1 MIFDSD
7 CLADRLVAVTGA
19 SSGIGRATAIMLSRC
34 GARLALVG
42 RDEGRLAETEALLAG
57 RTHSIHAVDLDSA
70 DKAYEAVLGIARDHG
85 PMEGIFHAAGMTLVL
100 PVKMTKGKQ
109 LDAIFGANLHGAFG
123 IARAAARQ
131 GTVSDGGS
139 LVFMSSSAG
148 RKGRPALSAY
158 CAAKAAVEGMVRSLA
173 VEFASRR
180 IRVNAIAAGAVETPM
195 HTRFLSGVGDEVA
208 SDYRAIHPL
217 GFGRPDDV
225 ASAAVF
231 LISDGGRWITGTSLA
246 VDGGATAG

>member
-1 MIFDSD
+1 VIFAPD
-7 CLADRLVAVTGA
+7 CLAGRFIAVTGA
-19 SSGIGRATAIMLSRC
+19 SSGIGRETAIMLSRC

-42 RDEGRLAETEALLAG
+42 RDESRLAETEALLAG
-57 RTHSIHAVDLDSA
+57 QGHSIHAADLATA
-70 DKAYEAVLGIARDHG
+70 DGTCDVVLGIARDHG
-85 PMEGIFHAAGMTLVL
+85 GMDGIFHAAGMTQVL
-100 PVKMTKGKQ
+100 PVKMTKSKQ
-109 LDAIFGANLHGAFG
+109 LDAVLGANLHGAFG

-131 GTVSDGGS
+131 GVVSDGGS

-173 VEFASRR
+173 IEFANRR

-195 HTRFLSGVGDEVA
+195 HTRFLSGVAEGVA
-208 SDYRAIHPL
+208 SEYQAIHPL
-217 GFGRPDDV
+217 GFGRPEDV
-225 ASAAVF
+225 AASAVF
-231 LISDGGRWITGTSLA
+231 LLSDGGRWITGTSLA